1 MPLKPNQIKTLIG
14 FCVGVGIFL
23 QLALGAYV
31 VHKNGLLAAYALTM
45 VIALFGVSLGWLVGL
60 LASPYDDSELQRF
73 AKYAGVLSA
82 FLTGYVAAKLDP
94 VVKRVLDQDPIAID
108 IDAITALRLTV
119 FLTCLI
125 IGTIGSYAYRSYL
138 FGPNAKR

>member
-14 FCVGVGIFL
+14 SSIGVGIFL

-60 LASPYDDSELQRF
+60 LASPYDDSGLQRF

-82 FLTGYVAAKLDP
+82 FLTGYVAAKLAP
-94 VVKRVLDQDPIAID
+94 VSSVSWTKIL
-108 IDAITALRLTV
+108 
-119 FLTCLI
+119 
-125 IGTIGSYAYRSYL
+125 
-138 FGPNAKR
+138 